1 MVNGGNY
8 GIRFMSPPREPP
20 MRKPR
25 PIRHRVTTVSFSNCI
40 QKRWNFFGMVI
51 CNLAMA
57 ISYEFDNNQNGRW
70 LSDLTYLVAGYHGVV
85 GRLLVDLDAAKSGRK
100 DLMQ

>member
-1 MVNGGNY
+1 
-8 GIRFMSPPREPP
+8 
-20 MRKPR
+20 
-25 PIRHRVTTVSFSNCI
+25 
-40 QKRWNFFGMVI
+40 MVI